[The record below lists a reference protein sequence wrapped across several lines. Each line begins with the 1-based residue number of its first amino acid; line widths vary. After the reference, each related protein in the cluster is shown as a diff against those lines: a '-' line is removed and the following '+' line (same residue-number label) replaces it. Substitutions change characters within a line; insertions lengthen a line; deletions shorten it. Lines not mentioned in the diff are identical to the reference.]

1 MASDSVTSNNAA
13 NSCQPGVSAS
23 TNILLKIPT
32 PGIIMVDS
40 AAMLTGAEVAI
51 LNQAR
56 QQPEGARKR
65 VRGTHAL

>member
-1 MASDSVTSNNAA
+1 
-13 NSCQPGVSAS
+13 
-23 TNILLKIPT
+23 
-32 PGIIMVDS
+32 MVDS

-65 VRGTHAL
+65 VRVLMRCIGASVYLIGWCVCV